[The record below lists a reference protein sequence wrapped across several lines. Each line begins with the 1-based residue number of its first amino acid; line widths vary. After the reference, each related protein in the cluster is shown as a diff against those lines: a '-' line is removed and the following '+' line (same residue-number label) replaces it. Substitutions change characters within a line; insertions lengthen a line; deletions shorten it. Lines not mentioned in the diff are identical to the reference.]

1 MKNFNFIDKNAKI
14 YGTIGNFNSIGDAS
28 QIGEKSLI
36 GNCCNIGNNVRIIY
50 AELGDF
56 NKIENNVKIGANVV
70 IKNCCHLGFGITV
83 GKNVKIGNNVSIE
96 CDIPDGCIIGNNVT
110 IKKSV
115 VLGKNNIIHDNCV
128 LRGNTLIGNY
138 NEFLPGC
145 IIGFWPKDIGDHHY
159 EGCLK
164 IGDNNFFGENTIINV
179 GEKTDKGDVTKI
191 GNGIYSMDKVTINHN
206 DQIAVGNEIPDSPRA
221 FTTII
226 SSGVSLAGHV
236 EVGKGANLGMQTVAH
251 QFSKI
256 GAGAMIGMNA
266 NITKNVPPFAKV
278 IATKVVGYNKRPL
291 AENLGFGTYEDEYLE
306 LVGYMLETAC
316 KSENAE
322 DAIDKLQKY
331 KGRGQWY
338 DKALEVIVNFLESDQ
353 NGRELMKCRT

>member
-1 MKNFNFIDKNAKI
+1 MEKLNVIGKNAKI
-14 YGTIGNFNSIGDAS
+14 HGEIGHFNSIGERT
-28 QIGEKSLI
+28 IIEEKTLI
-36 GNCCNIGNNVRIIY
+36 RNCCNIGNCVHIID
-50 AELGDF
+50 AELGDN
-56 NKIENNVKIGANVV
+56 NKIENDVQIGTNVIIKHGCYIGAGVHIGNYV
-70 IKNCCHLGFGITV
+70 T
-83 GKNVKIGNNVSIE
+83 IGNNATIE
-96 CDIPDGCIIGNNVT
+96 TDIPDGCTIGNNVT
-110 IKKSV
+110 IKAG
-115 VLGKNNIIHDNCV
+115 VLLGENVTIHDNCV
-128 LRGNTLIGNY
+128 LRGNTIIGKN

-159 EGCLK
+159 EGVLQ
-164 IGDNNFFGENTIINV
+164 IGDDNFFGENTIINV
-179 GEKTDKGDVTKI
+179 GEKTAKGDVTKI
-191 GNGIYSMDKVTINHN
+191 GNGVYSMDTVTINHN
-206 DQIAVGNEIPDSPRA
+206 DRIAAGDEIPDSPRE

-278 IATKVVGYNKRPL
+278 IGSKVVGYNKRPL

-316 KSENAE
+316 KAENAE
-322 DAIDKLQKY
+322 DAVEKLQKY

-338 DKALEVIVNFLESDQ
+338 DKALEVIVNFFESDQ
-353 NGRELMKCRT
+353 NGRKLMKFEK

>member
-1 MKNFNFIDKNAKI
+1 MEQMNVVGKNAQIFGFMGNFN
-14 YGTIGNFNSIGDAS
+14 TIGNHAYLAECST
-28 QIGEKSLI
+28 I
-36 GNCCNIGNNVRIIY
+36 GNCCNIGRWV
-50 AELGDF
+50 
-56 NKIENNVKIGANVV
+56 KIED
-70 IKNCCHLGFGITV
+70 
-83 GKNVKIGNNVSIE
+83 NVKIGNNVTIA
-96 CDIPDGCIIGNNVT
+96 DGVQIPSGCIIGNNVT
-110 IKKSV
+110 IQENV
-115 VLGKNNIIHDNCV
+115 TLGEDNFIHENCV
-128 LRGNTLIGNY
+128 LRGNTIIGDN

-159 EGCLK
+159 EGVLK

-179 GEKTDKGDVTKI
+179 GEKTTKGDATII
-191 GNGIYSMDKVTINHN
+191 GDDIYSMDKVTINHN

-236 EVGKGANLGMQTVAH
+236 EIGKGANLGMQMVAH

-278 IATKVVGYNKRPL
+278 IGTKVVGYNKRPL
-291 AENLGFGTYEDEYLE
+291 AENLEFGTYEDEYLE

-316 KSENAE
+316 MAENVE
-322 DAIDKLQKY
+322 DAVEKLQNY

-338 DKALEVIVNFLESDQ
+338 DKALAVVVEFLKSDQ
-353 NGRELMKCRT
+353 NGRKLMKLKK

>member
-1 MKNFNFIDKNAKI
+1 MEQFNLIGKNARV
-14 YGTIGNFNSIGDAS
+14 YGTIGNFNT
-28 QIGEKSLI
+28 IGEQAKIEEKSQI
-36 GNCCNIGNNVRIIY
+36 GNCCNIGAGVH
-50 AELGDF
+50 
-56 NKIENNVKIGANVV
+56 IG
-70 IKNCCHLGFGITV
+70 HYIT
-83 GKNVKIGNNVSIE
+83 IGNNAKIE
-96 CDIPDGCIIGNNVT
+96 ADIPDGCTIGNNVT
-110 IKKSV
+110 IKAGV
-115 VLGKNNIIHDNCV
+115 LLGKNNIIHDNCV
-128 LRGNTLIGNY
+128 LRGNTIIGDN

-159 EGCLK
+159 EGAIK

-179 GEKTDKGDVTKI
+179 GEKTDKGDATII
-191 GNGIYSMDKVTINHN
+191 GDGIYSMDKVTINHN

-236 EVGKGANLGMQTVAH
+236 EVGKGANLGMQMVAH

-278 IATKVVGYNKRPL
+278 IGTKVVGYNKRPL
-291 AENLGFGTYEDEYLE
+291 AENLEFGTYEDEYLE

-316 KSENAE
+316 KAENAE
-322 DAIDKLQKY
+322 DAVEKLQQY

-338 DKALEVIVNFLESDQ
+338 DKALAVIVEFLESNQ
-353 NGRELMKCRT
+353 NGRKLMKLKK